1 MTSILKVDNIKDSA
15 DNQAISISG
24 GNMTVAG
31 NTTFSGTVS
40 GVDSLGQGQSWSDV
54 KASRALSTTYTN
66 STALPIAVSV
76 STNTQNTSRVSI
88 TVDGSV
94 RVHNG
99 IYTSGDGQQG
109 AVAIVPSGSTYLVAT
124 LGGVQYWQ
132 ELR

>member
-54 KASRALSTTYTN
+54 KASRAVSTTYTN

-76 STNTQNTSRVSI
+76 STVTQNISRVSI
-88 TVDGSV
+88 LVDGSI

-109 AVAIVPSGSTYLVAT
+109 AVAIVPSGSTYQVTT
-124 LGGVQYWQ
+124 LGAVLYWQ